1 MKNERKYNKMNTKE
15 KFIQMWVASVDIE
28 ADSGYNFMDLIDC
41 SDHNEVLPK
50 YIGAWA
56 NVIIQ
61 SPTINEALDLLEIG
75 LNEKNFRIKF
85 IDKIEN
91 LYSLIEENNINVD
104 MIKEAEWLYSSKYSF
119 VISDKL
125 WPYVND

>member
-1 MKNERKYNKMNTKE
+1 MNTKG

-61 SPTINEALDLLEIG
+61 SATINEALDLLEIG

-91 LYSLIEENNINVD
+91 MYSLIEDDDVNEDI
-104 MIKEAEWLYSSKYSF
+104 IKEAEWLYSSKYCF
-119 VISDKL
+119 VISDRL

>member
-1 MKNERKYNKMNTKE
+1 MTKIE
-15 KFIQMWVASVDIE
+15 FKQIWVASVDIE
-28 ADSGYNFMDLIDC
+28 ADSGYDFMNLIDC
-41 SDHNEVLPK
+41 SDFNNEVLPK

>member
-1 MKNERKYNKMNTKE
+1 
-15 KFIQMWVASVDIE
+15 MWVASVDIE

-41 SDHNEVLPK
+41 SVHNEVLPK

-61 SPTINEALDLLEIG
+61 SATINEALDLLEIG

-91 LYSLIEENNINVD
+91 MYSLIEDDDVNEDI
-104 MIKEAEWLYSSKYSF
+104 IKEAEWLYSSKYCF
-119 VISDKL
+119 VISDRL

>member
-1 MKNERKYNKMNTKE
+1 MKTKK
-15 KFIQMWVASVDIE
+15 KFKQIWVATVDIE
-28 ADSGYNFMDLIDC
+28 AISGYDFMDLIDF
-41 SDHNEVLPK
+41 SEHNEVLPR

-61 SPTINEALDLLEIG
+61 SASIKEALNLLEIG
-75 LNEKNFRIKF
+75 MNEKNFRIKF

-91 LYSLIEENNINVD
+91 MYSLIEENDINVD
-104 MIKEAEWLYSSKYSF
+104 MIKEAEWLYSSHYSF
-119 VISDKL
+119 MISDKL

>member
-1 MKNERKYNKMNTKE
+1 
-15 KFIQMWVASVDIE
+15 MWVASVDIK

-61 SPTINEALDLLEIG
+61 SATINEALDLLEIG

-91 LYSLIEENNINVD
+91 MYSLIEDDDVNEDI
-104 MIKEAEWLYSSKYSF
+104 IKEAEWLYSSKYCF
-119 VISDKL
+119 VISDRL

>member
-1 MKNERKYNKMNTKE
+1 MKTENKFKQ
-15 KFIQMWVASVDIE
+15 IWVASVDIE
-28 ADSGYNFMDLIDC
+28 SVAGYDFMELIDC
-41 SDHNEVLPK
+41 SDHDEVLPK

-61 SPTINEALDLLEIG
+61 SATINEALNLLEIG
-75 LNEKNFRIKF
+75 LKEKNFRIKF

-91 LYSLIEENNINVD
+91 LYSLIEDNDINED
-104 MIKEAEWLYSSKYSF
+104 IIKEAEWLYSSQFKF
-119 VISDKL
+119 MISDKL

>member
-1 MKNERKYNKMNTKE
+1 MTKIE
-15 KFIQMWVASVDIE
+15 FKQIWVASVDIE
-28 ADSGYNFMDLIDC
+28 ADSGYDFMNLIDC
-41 SDHNEVLPK
+41 SDHHEVLPK

-91 LYSLIEENNINVD
+91 LYSLIEENNIL
-104 MIKEAEWLYSSKYSF
+104 M
-119 VISDKL
+119 
-125 WPYVND
+125 

>member
-1 MKNERKYNKMNTKE
+1 MNTKE
-15 KFIQMWVASVDIE
+15 KFKQMWVASVDIE
-28 ADSGYNFMDLIDC
+28 AVSGYNFMDLIDC
-41 SDHNEVLPK
+41 SDHHEVLPK

-61 SPTINEALDLLEIG
+61 SATINEALDLLEIG

-91 LYSLIEENNINVD
+91 MYSLIEENDINVD

>member
-1 MKNERKYNKMNTKE
+1 MRTENKYKQ
-15 KFIQMWVASVDIE
+15 IWVASVDIE
-28 ADSGYNFMDLIDC
+28 AVPGYDFMELIDY

-61 SPTINEALDLLEIG
+61 SATINEALILLERG
-75 LNEKNFRIKF
+75 LNEKSFNIKF

-91 LYSLIEENNINVD
+91 LYSLIEDNDINEEI
-104 MIKEAEWLYSSKYSF
+104 IKEAEWLYSSQYRF
-119 VISDKL
+119 MISDKL

>member
-1 MKNERKYNKMNTKE
+1 MTKIE
-15 KFIQMWVASVDIE
+15 FKQIWVASVDIE
-28 ADSGYNFMDLIDC
+28 ADSGYDFMNLIDC
-41 SDHNEVLPK
+41 SDFNNEALPN

-61 SPTINEALDLLEIG
+61 SATINEALSLLEIG
-75 LNEKNFRIKF
+75 LKEKNLKIKF

-91 LYSLIEENNINVD
+91 TYSLIEDNDVNVD
-104 MIKEAEWLYSSKYSF
+104 IIKEAEWLYSSQYRF
-119 VISDKL
+119 MISDKL